1 MSTKNE
7 AHRIQRM
14 VAKSAADNLSFEIAS
29 YVEGPMSGNSL
40 DGSKETV
47 RAFASRRFSGKEAL
61 RHITGQHRLN
71 GKRGAHDWYFRFLV
85 ENRVSA
91 APQGI
96 DPALW
101 NQYVLD
107 WARHEVLR
115 VRREGL
121 PGYHVANDAAAYRW
135 WRARENGAVPA
146 RRRAA
151 RKTSNANGEKR
162 RTACAAPWDAA
173 LERAIAWTPSE
184 KANGLPKKYVGGNY
198 MDSQLAWLASLA
210 RFQSQSAGESAGRRK
225 AVTPLSLFDNVK
237 NIERLNEKMRT
248 LAS

>member
-7 AHRIQRM
+7 AHRIQRL
-14 VAKSAADNLSFEIAS
+14 VAKSAAENLAFEIAS

-47 RAFASRRFSGKEAL
+47 RAFASRHFSGKDAL
-61 RHITGQHRLN
+61 RLITGQHRLN
-71 GKRGAHDWYFRFLV
+71 GERGAHDWYCRFLV

-91 APQGI
+91 APQEI

-162 RTACAAPWDAA
+162 KTACAAPWDAA
-173 LERAIAWTPSE
+173 LERAIVWTPAE
-184 KANGLPKKYVGGNY
+184 REAGMPKTYAGGNY
-198 MDSQLAWLASLA
+198 RDNQLAWEACLHRFASQTA
-210 RFQSQSAGESAGRRK
+210 REALWQERPVALCDS
-225 AVTPLSLFDNVK
+225 VK
-237 NIERLNEKMRT
+237 RIERLNEKMRT
-248 LAS
+248 HETI